1 MVLLF
6 GGWVRETEVIRSRS
20 TACDLS
26 TGASSIDALYPPM
39 GLETVS
45 CECFRTLDRWMSHG

>member
-1 MVLLF
+1 M
-6 GGWVRETEVIRSRS
+6 RETEVIRSRS